1 MSVVKDIE
9 LGQVAQLRS
18 MSQKISQYLHKQ
30 LVAYLTTLTPLFAP
44 RRILGEFMQSAF
56 DGRVPGAEKNI
67 AEVQER
73 YKKLIGKPFELPSKL
88 TTPIPTIRNQLDIY
102 PWEYAYQ
109 VGQAGSQ
116 TITITSPVT
125 WALSYTSGYSL
136 SRLRA
141 ARFGKETQRP
151 EEIKQF
157 TINALTMH
165 LLVTQSPGIRQ
176 MMQDL
181 HFPLSV
187 EEAPELGELPLV
199 VIRSTIPAFRPQD
212 EIIQTVTQ
220 LSGTP
225 AFEEIVDVEAIA
237 GLEDPFKH
245 QLAELMV

>member
-18 MSQKISQYLHKQ
+18 TSQKISQYLHKR

-56 DGRVPGAEKNI
+56 EGKVPGADKNI
-67 AEVQER
+67 AEVQEH

-88 TTPIPTIRNQLDIY
+88 TTPLPAIRNQLEIY

-116 TITITSPVT
+116 IITITSPVQ
-125 WALSYTSGYSL
+125 WALSYPSGYSL

-141 ARFGKETQRP
+141 ARLGKEAQRP

-157 TINALTMH
+157 IVNALTMH

-176 MMQDL
+176 IMEDL
-181 HFPLSV
+181 RFPLSM

-199 VIRSTIPAFRPQD
+199 VIHSTIPAFRPQD

-225 AFEEIVDVEAIA
+225 AFEEIIDVEAIA
-237 GLEDPFKH
+237 GLEDPFK
-245 QLAELMV
+245 QQVAEFIV

>member
-30 LVAYLTTLTPLFAP
+30 LAAYLITLTPLFAP

-56 DGRVPGAEKNI
+56 EGKVPGADKNI
-67 AEVQER
+67 AELQER
-73 YKKLIGKPFELPSKL
+73 YKKLTSKPFELPSKF
-88 TTPIPTIRNQLDIY
+88 TTPIPTIRNQLEIY

-109 VGQAGSQ
+109 VDHAGSQ

-125 WALSYTSGYSL
+125 WALSYPSGYSL

-141 ARFGKETQRP
+141 VRFGKEAPRP

-157 TINALTMH
+157 IVNALTMH
-165 LLVTQSPGIRQ
+165 MLVMQSPGIRQ
-176 MMQDL
+176 IMEDL

-187 EEAPELGELPLV
+187 EEAPELGDLPLV
-199 VIRSTIPAFRPQD
+199 VIHSTIPAF
-212 EIIQTVTQ
+212 
-220 LSGTP
+220 
-225 AFEEIVDVEAIA
+225 
-237 GLEDPFKH
+237 
-245 QLAELMV
+245 